1 VLGSRLGRVNA
12 APFRIV
18 PGMVSASRRSLYS
31 TVHFGLRM
39 IMRVLR
45 LARIMTL
52 PLLLGGSGAL
62 SAQDLVGHVRDESG
76 RPVADAAAALPA
88 LGRTITTSADGRFS
102 FTRLPTGPQTL
113 VVRRVGFAAI
123 LQRVEPGDT
132 SVVVVLHPSS
142 IVVDPIVVT
151 AAAPGPASTTA
162 LPVAVLSGDQLRHDQ
177 SASLAHALARLPG
190 VNAVTTGGQIG
201 KPMLR
206 GLYGPR
212 VLVLDNGHRLEDYS
226 WSDEDGPSAD
236 ARLADR
242 VEVVRGPASVLYG
255 SEALGGIVNVVARE
269 LPSAADGARR
279 LAGGVEAYGASNNIE
294 AGASLGLQGAERGFG
309 WRAAGVLRRGSN
321 LHTPDGELDNTGFL
335 SLSAELAAGSRSSRG
350 GWDARLAHYGGE
362 FKLLEAG
369 GPPPGAT
376 DEGPERKAGD
386 QRLQLGGYLLRG
398 AWKLEASGQ
407 LQRHGLIE
415 VSDDSA
421 AGAPPGTEV
430 TAFDLTLTT
439 ETFEARASRGIG
451 ARTLAVLSASGLLQ
465 QNDSKGPIALVPN
478 ASGRNGALAAF
489 IQTSFGRWIARVGV
503 RGDLLHLSTDSSAGL
518 QRPADTRDD
527 QAGSAH
533 AGLVFQPGNTVT
545 ISGNIARAFRAPTLF
560 ERYTYG
566 PHPGEARFE
575 VGTPDL
581 APEAGTSADLTLRWQ
596 PGRVRAEVTAYRYD
610 MQHFIYIAPT
620 NVLQNGL
627 PVYQYQQADALLTG
641 AEGEVDVEVA
651 RGLVLSAR
659 GDAVR
664 GTNTTANEPL
674 PLIAPPRA
682 ALGVRHQS
690 ARHGQPGA
698 WDAGVEV
705 LHVWE
710 QTRLNPLDSATS
722 AHTTLAADAGVLVR
736 ISGRAMRLDLAAR
749 NLTNARYR
757 DFLSRYKAFADEPGI
772 NIVFRLSTTL

>member
-1 VLGSRLGRVNA
+1 MRLVQLAAIACLPALLVTSR
-12 APFRIV
+12 
-18 PGMVSASRRSLYS
+18 
-31 TVHFGLRM
+31 
-39 IMRVLR
+39 
-45 LARIMTL
+45 
-52 PLLLGGSGAL
+52 AL
-62 SAQDLVGHVRDESG
+62 NAQDIAGHVRDESG
-76 RPVADAAAALPA
+76 QPIADAAAMLTA
-88 LGRTITTSADGRFS
+88 LGRTTMTAADGRFS
-102 FTRLPTGPQTL
+102 FTGLPAGTQTL
-113 VVRRVGFAAI
+113 VVRRVGFATHV
-123 LQRVEPGDT
+123 QQVQPGDT
-132 SVVVVLHPSS
+132 SIVVVLRSS
-142 IVVDPIVVT
+142 AIVVNPIVVT
-151 AAAPGPASTTA
+151 AAAPGPSATA
-162 LPVAVLSGDQLRHDQ
+162 PLPVATLSGDQLRRDQ
-177 SASLAHALARLPG
+177 SASLAHALDRLPG

-255 SEALGGIVNVVARE
+255 SDALGGVVNVVARD
-269 LPSAADGARR
+269 LPSAADGAQR
-279 LAGGVEAYGASNNIE
+279 LTGGIEAYGASNNLE
-294 AGASLGLQGAERGFG
+294 AGGSLGLQGAERSFG
-309 WRAAGVLRRGSN
+309 WRAAGVIRHGSN
-321 LHTPDGELDNTGFL
+321 LHTPGGELDNTGFT
-335 SLSAELAAGSRSSRG
+335 SLSAELAAGARSSRG
-350 GWDARLAHYGGE
+350 GWEARLAHYGGE

-369 GPPPGAT
+369 GPPPGT
-376 DEGPERKAGD
+376 TQDEGPERKAGD
-386 QRLQLGGYLLRG
+386 QRLQLNGYLLRG
-398 AWKLEASGQ
+398 PWRLEAIAQ

-421 AGAPPGTEV
+421 AGAPPGQEV

-439 ETFEARASRGIG
+439 GTLEARASRTFGP
-451 ARTLAVLSASGLLQ
+451 RTFAVLSASGLLQ
-465 QNDSKGPIALVPN
+465 QNDSKGPIALVPD
-478 ASGRNGALAAF
+478 ASGSGAALAAF
-489 IQTSFGRWIARVGV
+489 VQTAFGRWIARAGV
-503 RGDLLHLSTDSSAGL
+503 RGDLLHLSTDSSTGL

-533 AGLVFQPGNTVT
+533 LGLAFQPGGSVT
-545 ISGNIARAFRAPTLF
+545 ITGNVARAFRAPTLF

-575 VGTPDL
+575 VGSPDL
-581 APEAGTSADLTLRWQ
+581 VPETGTSADLTVRWQ
-596 PGRVRAEVTAYRYD
+596 PGRVRAEVSAYRYD

-620 NVLQNGL
+620 FTTQGGL
-627 PVYQYQQADALLTG
+627 PVYQYLQADALLTG
-641 AEGEVDVEVA
+641 AEGELDVEVA

-664 GTNTTANEPL
+664 GTNTTADEPL

-690 ARHGQPGA
+690 VRQGAPGA
-698 WDAGVEV
+698 WDAGLEV
-705 LHVWE
+705 QHVWE
-710 QTRLNPLDSATS
+710 QTRLNPLDSATG

-757 DFLSRYKAFADEPGI
+757 DFLSRYKSFADEPGI
-772 NIVFRLSTTL
+772 NVVFRLSTAL